1 MFSRPFWRPRF
12 AAARRPR
19 AMVGALAIS
28 LLPALIFAAWPAPAS
43 NSVFDFARLEALL
56 QRNPA
61 TGRPV
66 DLVAELVPLLPRE
79 LRSNFT
85 FVYDSRS
92 PFRLSISPEF
102 PRVLLFTGDARL
114 VLTFTG
120 DPGKPVSTSWKPSRS
135 MTAPGRSRCAPTC
148 FRRRSAGPGG
158 PYPKTPIAPAAMAP
172 TQGRSSTPIRSGRA
186 FTARCWTLFRATG
199 SASLNLRTIG
209 RS

>member
-1 MFSRPFWRPRF
+1 
-12 AAARRPR
+12 
-19 AMVGALAIS
+19 MVGALAIS

-43 NSVFDFARLEALL
+43 DSVFDFARLEALL

-66 DLVAELVPLLPRE
+66 DSVAELVPLLPRE

-92 PFRLSISPEF
+92 PFRMSISPEF

-120 DPGKPVSTSWKPSRS
+120 DPENR
-135 MTAPGRSRCAPTC
+135 
-148 FRRRSAGPGG
+148 FRLLGNPRVR
-158 PYPKTPIAPAAMAP
+158 
-172 TQGRSSTPIRSGRA
+172 
-186 FTARCWTLFRATG
+186 
-199 SASLNLRTIG
+199 
-209 RS
+209 

>member
-43 NSVFDFARLEALL
+43 DSVFDFARLEALL

-66 DLVAELVPLLPRE
+66 DSVAELVPLLPRE
-79 LRSNFT
+79 LRS
-85 FVYDSRS
+85 
-92 PFRLSISPEF
+92 
-102 PRVLLFTGDARL
+102 
-114 VLTFTG
+114 
-120 DPGKPVSTSWKPSRS
+120 
-135 MTAPGRSRCAPTC
+135 
-148 FRRRSAGPGG
+148 
-158 PYPKTPIAPAAMAP
+158 
-172 TQGRSSTPIRSGRA
+172 
-186 FTARCWTLFRATG
+186 
-199 SASLNLRTIG
+199 ASLNWRTIG